1 MERYAS
7 SLKMKEIK
15 KLAQDKQYLKAIK
28 ILGSMNVDKIRNMSD
43 LSVIAEILIHND
55 EYEDAME
62 ILLRIYEKS
71 CTRRIVEQLVDL
83 SIKMKNMEETKE
95 FYNEYI

>member
-15 KLAQDKQYLKAIK
+15 RLAQDKQYLKSMK
-28 ILGSMNVDKIRNMSD
+28 ILETLNVDKIRSMSD

-62 ILLRIYEKS
+62 IL
-71 CTRRIVEQLVDL
+71 
-83 SIKMKNMEETKE
+83 
-95 FYNEYI
+95 